1 MKYGLYRATVETDK
15 EKLNLYYYGDN
26 ELEVETKIRD
36 YIGNNL
42 SRITS
47 IKKVCNYELLDGSRG
62 FEVRELSR

>member
-1 MKYGLYRATVETDK
+1 MKYGLYKAIVETDK
-15 EKLNLYYYGDN
+15 ERINLYSYGDN
-26 ELEVETKIRD
+26 ESEVEIKIRD

-62 FEVRELSR
+62 FEVKETLR